1 MHTNIH
7 LCRVRNM
14 KCPQADAKQNERVKL
29 MRDMDHVMFP
39 LAPGA
44 LTMTSTYYRLCG
56 GYLGLYRHLN
66 TSPGHCEACS
76 LQKYVQNGPNFV

>member
-1 MHTNIH
+1 
-7 LCRVRNM
+7 M

-29 MRDMDHVMFP
+29 MCDMDHMMFP
-39 LAPGA
+39 PAPGA

-56 GYLGLYRHLN
+56 VYLGLYRHLN
-66 TSPGHCEACS
+66 TSPGHCGACS